1 MLLVRKIL
9 SIVVLLSF
17 QLSFSQSKFEKMPEG
32 TNEIHFTYKQN
43 SKIFIDES
51 GVYADSLFFKKNFPK
66 MKVINV
72 IDPAT
77 YYLNTKADLKSFR
90 STNKH
95 KLTSILYH
103 LNERYKAVHFVGQ
116 NKSIIKAVR
125 DDASIKE
132 IFQKYF
138 RKDYSLFNYKIE
150 IYYDTQVKH
159 LLYPMAYYQ
168 FSFDEI
174 QKNIVWI
181 SSTRG
186 KYIEQSK
193 KKKEDYVNVITFD
206 ENLPKVV
213 SMGFVLENS
222 NLGVSKVESIESILE
237 LTEVKYK

>member
-1 MLLVRKIL
+1 MRKIL

-17 QLSFSQSKFEKMPEG
+17 QLNFSQSKFEKMPEG

-103 LNERYKAVHFVGQ
+103 FK
-116 NKSIIKAVR
+116 
-125 DDASIKE
+125 
-132 IFQKYF
+132 
-138 RKDYSLFNYKIE
+138 
-150 IYYDTQVKH
+150 
-159 LLYPMAYYQ
+159 
-168 FSFDEI
+168 
-174 QKNIVWI
+174 
-181 SSTRG
+181 
-186 KYIEQSK
+186 
-193 KKKEDYVNVITFD
+193 
-206 ENLPKVV
+206 
-213 SMGFVLENS
+213 
-222 NLGVSKVESIESILE
+222 
-237 LTEVKYK
+237 